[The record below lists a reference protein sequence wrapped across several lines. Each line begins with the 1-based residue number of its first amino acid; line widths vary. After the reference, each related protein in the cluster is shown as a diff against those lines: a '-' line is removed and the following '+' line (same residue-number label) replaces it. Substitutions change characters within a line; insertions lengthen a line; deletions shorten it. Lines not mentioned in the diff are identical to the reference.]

1 MVFDKIKELIVEQ
14 FMISN
19 PDEITLAT
27 SFVDDLEADS
37 LDIVEL
43 IMAVEEEFGIM
54 IEDQDV
60 EGIKTIGD
68 VVNYIA
74 EKQAK

>member
-1 MVFDKIKELIVEQ
+1 MFEKIKEMIVEQ

-19 PDEITLAT
+19 PDEITLET
-27 SFVDDLEADS
+27 SFTDDLEADS

-43 IMAVEEEFGIM
+43 IMAVEEEFGIS
-54 IEDQDV
+54 IDDKDV
-60 EGIKTIGD
+60 DGIKTIGD

-74 EKQAK
+74 ERQNQ

>member
-19 PDEITLAT
+19 PDGITLAT

-43 IMAVEEEFGIM
+43 IMAVEEEFGIT

>member
-43 IMAVEEEFGIM
+43 IMAVEEEFGIA

>member
-14 FMISN
+14 FMIAD
-19 PDEITLAT
+19 PDTITMQT

-43 IMAVEEEFGIM
+43 IMAVEEEFGVAID
-54 IEDQDV
+54 DQDV
-60 EGIKTIGD
+60 DGVKTIGD
-68 VVNYIA
+68 VVNYIS
-74 EKQAK
+74 EKQGN

>member
-43 IMAVEEEFGIM
+43 IMAVEEEFGIT